1 MLLHTYA
8 ASTKNWLDCS
18 ETCRFQLSPVHFHRQ
33 EPPTNYQQCK
43 RRRQRIVHFFL
54 FVFFLL
60 RQQSARSF
68 LEGYRRAEVRRVARE
83 TTTVLLDKVTE
94 GIEGLDFLRASMT
107 KTSDDTGDV
116 GELNDALLDYLNDS
130 IRQQEKKVEQQ
141 TWRSKPKLALY
152 TQQSIHTTISMN
164 NAK

>member
-1 MLLHTYA
+1 M
-8 ASTKNWLDCS
+8 
-18 ETCRFQLSPVHFHRQ
+18 
-33 EPPTNYQQCK
+33 
-43 RRRQRIVHFFL
+43 
-54 FVFFLL
+54 
-60 RQQSARSF
+60 
-68 LEGYRRAEVRRVARE
+68 ARE
-83 TTTVLLDKVTE
+83 TTTVLLDKLVTE